1 MKCIVEEH
9 NNGHRKY
16 FPIELLD
23 VIIECDSTGKDWDT
37 HDNND
42 ESMDFSKEK
51 DIFQVPKKYM
61 IISDDIFCDDCKR
74 FMPTYMEMDQMCK
87 NITAGV

>member
-23 VIIECDSTGKDWDT
+23 VIIECDSTIKDWDT
-37 HDNND
+37 HDKDD
-42 ESMDFSKEK
+42 ESGLLQRERHISGSKK
-51 DIFQVPKKYM
+51 VYDYI
-61 IISDDIFCDDCKR
+61 R
-74 FMPTYMEMDQMCK
+74 
-87 NITAGV
+87 